1 MIGLTLKS
9 WLNIYTPD
17 IVTLIIGTN
26 DTGRGYSIRKMSS
39 DLSGLIDKITQQL
52 PDAQLLV
59 ASIPPINPNGQS
71 QARVQKAFD
80 FNAAI
85 PDIIHDKVAEGK
97 SEFCRHDKSDSE
109 RTFLA
114 ANG

>member
-1 MIGLTLKS
+1 MI
-9 WLNIYTPD
+9 P
-17 IVTLIIGTN
+17 V
-26 DTGRGYSIRKMSS
+26 GYSIRKMSS

-52 PDAQLLV
+52 PDAQLLGLN
-59 ASIPPINPNGQS
+59 PPINPNG

-109 RTFLA
+109 RHFLA

>member
-1 MIGLTLKS
+1 
-9 WLNIYTPD
+9 
-17 IVTLIIGTN
+17 
-26 DTGRGYSIRKMSS
+26 MSS
-39 DLSGLIDKITQQL
+39 DLSGLIDKITQRL
-52 PDAQLLV
+52 PDAQLLGLN
-59 ASIPPINPNGQS
+59 PRINPNGQS

-85 PDIIHDKVAEGK
+85 DILDKVAEGKK

-109 RTFLA
+109 RHFLA

>member
-1 MIGLTLKS
+1 
-9 WLNIYTPD
+9 
-17 IVTLIIGTN
+17 
-26 DTGRGYSIRKMSS
+26 
-39 DLSGLIDKITQQL
+39 
-52 PDAQLLV
+52 V

-97 SEFCRHDKSDSE
+97 KMNFVDMTSL
-109 RTFLA
+109 TV
-114 ANG
+114 NGISPPMDRGLHPTLDGYGKIADFGTTPY

>member
-1 MIGLTLKS
+1 LTKL
-9 WLNIYTPD
+9 L
-17 IVTLIIGTN
+17 
-26 DTGRGYSIRKMSS
+26 SS
-39 DLSGLIDKITQQL
+39 Y

-71 QARVQKAFD
+71 LRHGFKRRF

-97 SEFCRHDKSDSE
+97 KVNFVDMTSLTVKL
-109 RTFLA
+109 FLA

>member
-1 MIGLTLKS
+1 MI
-9 WLNIYTPD
+9 P
-17 IVTLIIGTN
+17 V
-26 DTGRGYSIRKMSS
+26 GYSIRKMSS

-52 PDAQLLV
+52 PDAQL

-71 QARVQKAFD
+71 LVRVQKAFD

-97 SEFCRHDKSDSE
+97 K
-109 RTFLA
+109 
-114 ANG
+114 